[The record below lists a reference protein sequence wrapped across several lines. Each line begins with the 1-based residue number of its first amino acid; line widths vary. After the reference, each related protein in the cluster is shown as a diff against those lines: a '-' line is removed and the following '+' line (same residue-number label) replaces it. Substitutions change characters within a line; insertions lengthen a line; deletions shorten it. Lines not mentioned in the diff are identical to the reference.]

1 MSNKTFGVFLI
12 IAGVALLALA
22 GWLNASSSEA
32 APEPL
37 AIPSFE
43 ICINGKLHL
52 VIPSV
57 NYLGEIEGVQET
69 CE

>member
-43 ICINGKLHL
+43 ICINGKQHL
-52 VIPSV
+52 AIPSE
-57 NYLGEIEGVQET
+57 NYLGEIEGVE
-69 CE
+69 CK

>member
-1 MSNKTFGVFLI
+1 MTVKTGGVLI
-12 IAGVALLALA
+12 MFVGVVLLTVV
-22 GWLNASSSEA
+22 GWLESNSRK
-32 APEPL
+32 APEPPV
-37 AIPSFE
+37 IPSFE